1 MPLWHKVKNNNESG
15 GAMANNA
22 YFDFDLPIQLIDM
35 IEEYKEC
42 GNSLNQDLYQDE
54 IRSLS
59 RYLDDDEKEKKVI
72 DYFCKRC
79 MKP

>member
-1 MPLWHKVKNNNESG
+1 
-15 GAMANNA
+15 MANNT
-22 YFDFDLPIQLIDM
+22 YFDFDLPVQLIDM
-35 IEEYKEC
+35 IEKYKEY

-72 DYFCKRC
+72 AYFCKRG